1 MGHAYAMRM
10 PCLCHGMTGAVRR
23 GHQHDAAAQLRHGRL
38 HDRAGTKL
46 ACAVP
51 VLCLRTSAL
60 YPHLRTC
67 PRTCLGM
74 QGSSSRTNTYIY
86 IYEQGA
92 SSNDDLHFYIVG
104 KGTFDIHRKATP
116 HACSKWAG
124 LSRLVTVA
132 GLWAPAWLLRLL
144 GERTLAAALALA
156 RSSLLAY

>member
-1 MGHAYAMRM
+1 MLYQY
-10 PCLCHGMTGAVRR
+10 C
-23 GHQHDAAAQLRHGRL
+23 
-38 HDRAGTKL
+38 
-46 ACAVP
+46 
-51 VLCLRTSAL
+51 TSAP
-60 YPHLRTC
+60 PHFTPTSAPAHVPALECKGRPVGLTHI
-67 PRTCLGM
+67 
-74 QGSSSRTNTYIY
+74 YIC

-116 HACSKWAG
+116 HACSKWPG